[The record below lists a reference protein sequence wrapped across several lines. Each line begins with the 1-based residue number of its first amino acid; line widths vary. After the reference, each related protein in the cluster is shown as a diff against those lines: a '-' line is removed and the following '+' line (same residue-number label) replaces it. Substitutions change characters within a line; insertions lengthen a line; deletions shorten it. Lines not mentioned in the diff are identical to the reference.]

1 MSANNQVIQ
10 IPPKSIEKNKDN
22 PRMLFD
28 VPDMKELEVSISLR
42 GILVPLIVFRKSK
55 NKNKFVLLDGERR
68 LKCANKLD
76 LDKIPV
82 NVIATPS
89 RTENIIRMFNI
100 HKVRREWELVPTA
113 YSLELLIELLE
124 KKGKKTT
131 NAELSKLTGMNSARV
146 GECKRI
152 LKYKEYHH
160 LSLNPNPE
168 KRIGGDFFSQMDLAL
183 DKLKTFPEIMDA
195 YSEKA
200 LIKIMIDKKLEG
212 TIENMLADFRLLKR
226 ILSSEKKGVQRNRI
240 IENVRKYFKSTPSPQ
255 KDNKGKPA
263 QPAMSMREVYD
274 KTASAAFNE
283 TEIIKSAK
291 SLENLLKK
299 TKYSKVTNKQQLE
312 DALTSLKLTIENMLK
327 NRN

>member
-10 IPPKSIEKNKDN
+10 ILPESIEKNKDN

-42 GILVPLIVFRKSK
+42 GILVPLIVFRKSE

-68 LKCANKLD
+68 LKCANKLN

-82 NVIATPS
+82 NVIAAPS

-100 HKVRREWELVPTA
+100 HKVRKEWEIVPTA

-124 KKGKKTT
+124 KEGKKTT
-131 NAELSKLTGMNSARV
+131 NAELSKLTGMKLARV

-160 LSLNPNPE
+160 LSLNLDPE
-168 KRIGGDFFSQMDLAL
+168 KRVGGDFFSQMDLAL
-183 DKLKTFPEIMDA
+183 DKLKTFPEIMDM

-200 LIKIMIDKKLEG
+200 LVKIMIDKKLDG

-240 IENVRKYFKSTPSPQ
+240 IENVKKYFKSTPGPK
-255 KDNKGKPA
+255 KDNKGKSA
-263 QPAMSMREVYD
+263 QPAMSMSEVYD

-291 SLENLLKK
+291 NLENLMKK
-299 TKYSKVTNKQQLE
+299 TKYSEVTNKQRLE
-312 DALTSLKLTIENMLK
+312 DVLTSLKLTIENMLK
-327 NRN
+327 NGN